1 METLR
6 ELNILKAHF
15 IVISKLN
22 ITEKKV
28 HARVQRLGLN
38 DDPSLC
44 GKHVTLNITIK

>member
-1 METLR
+1 MEPLR

-28 HARVQRLGLN
+28 HARVQCLGLN
-38 DDPSLC
+38 GDPSLC
-44 GKHVTLNITIK
+44 GKLVTLNITIK